1 MKSHSLGRAKS
12 ALEHLDAD
20 AIVAAYEEP
29 FVLEDVPSGEK
40 ITDLEGLRAY
50 FQALF
55 ALPNVAFSDVRT
67 YEAEAFA
74 ALEWTW
80 SGTKRS
86 TGEGYQVRGA
96 SIIELRNGRIARE
109 TIYYDPRASLT

>member
-1 MKSHSLGRAKS
+1 MKLPLLQHAKE
-12 ALEHLDAD
+12 ALEELSIDK
-20 AIVAAYEEP
+20 IVAVYDDP
-29 FVLEDVPSGEK
+29 FVFEDVPSGET
-40 ITDLEGLRAY
+40 ITDSSGLRAY

-55 ALPNVAFSDVRT
+55 ALPNVAFSDIRI
-67 YEAEAFA
+67 YEADTFA

-86 TGEGYQVRGA
+86 SGQAYRVKGA

-109 TIYYDPRASLT
+109 TIYYDPRAPLS